1 MHTFDSL
8 RGQYPVFAYDGFSI
22 ARVPGGV
29 RLSFDFSIDG
39 LCAFHPDTV
48 VYTDGLPVVNAF
60 DSPTARSIVYA
71 LGLVEAVS
79 YYKAVCPPVFEVR
92 CGSLNDAQKRWWK
105 KLWFNGLGEFFYRNG
120 IETTEDGFTDIR
132 CREDYRT
139 PEPDFRTSGTHIVP
153 IGGGKDSAVTLSLL
167 QKEIDHIYG
176 FTVND
181 QPARTDTAI
190 AAGLPL
196 PRVIRTRRTIDPELL
211 RLNREG
217 FLNGHTPFSAIVAFL
232 SLYCAYLIGAEN
244 IVLSN
249 ESSANEAT
257 VSGSDVNHQYSKSYT
272 FERDF
277 TDYVRAYIGLPTR
290 YFSLLRPFN
299 EMQIAKQF
307 AALPQYHAVFR
318 SCNAGSKQNVW
329 CGKCA
334 KCLFV
339 YCILSPFLSEDALR
353 GIFGENLLDKASL
366 QADFDA
372 LCGVADVKPFEC
384 IGTVREVC
392 SALSRTAAQYTAAA
406 KPLPVL
412 LQRFTQMQREPAG
425 DPLSDFNPE
434 HNVPDSFLPYVE
446 EMARYVRPDGVSG
459 K

>member
-8 RGQYPVFAYDGFSI
+8 RRTYPVFAYDSYSI
-22 ARVPGGV
+22 TCVPEGV

-39 LCAFHPDTV
+39 LCAFHPQTII
-48 VYTDGLPVVNAF
+48 YTNDLPVCNAF
-60 DSPTARSIVYA
+60 DAPAAQAIVYA

-79 YYKAVCPPVFEVR
+79 YYKAACPPVFEVR
-92 CGSLNDAQKRWWK
+92 CGNLTGAQKRWWK
-105 KLWFNGLGEFFYRNG
+105 KLWYNGLGEFFFRNG
-120 IETTEDGFTDIR
+120 IETSEADFTQIR
-132 CREDYRT
+132 CPENYRT
-139 PEPDFRTSGTHIVP
+139 PECDFRASGAHIVP

-181 QPARTDTAI
+181 QPARTDTAK

-196 PRVIRTRRTIDPELL
+196 TRVIRTRRTIDPELL

-249 ESSANEAT
+249 ESSANEST
-257 VSGSDVNHQYSKSYT
+257 VAGSDVNHQYSKSYT

-277 TDYVRAYIGLPTR
+277 TDYVRDYIGLPTR

-299 EMQIAKQF
+299 EMQIARQF

-318 SCNAGSKQNVW
+318 SCNAGSKQNIW

-339 YCILSPFLSEDALR
+339 YSILSPFLSEEALR

-366 QADFDA
+366 QADFDG
-372 LCGVADVKPFEC
+372 LCGIADVKPFEC
-384 IGTVREVC
+384 IGTVHEVQC
-392 SALSRTAAQYTAAA
+392 ALCRTAAQYTAQG

-412 LQRFTQMQREPAG
+412 LQRFMDTHPSPAG
-425 DPLSDFNPE
+425 DPLTAFNDE
-434 HNVPDSFLPYVE
+434 HNVPQAFIPYIE
-446 EMARYVRPDGVSG
+446 EMARYVRSDSLS
-459 K
+459 